1 MKMISLNATLIVQI
15 LNFLILVWIL
25 KYVLVKPVLNI
36 LDKREQYKKDLLA
49 EIGTLER
56 ETTETAE
63 RCESKIHSAKTEALQ
78 QAALILED
86 ARKECKGI
94 LDVAR
99 LESYSIVS
107 AVEKE
112 IRVETERV
120 RQVLHKEMEQWAH
133 AIAIKTLG
141 KEV

>member
-15 LNFLILVWIL
+15 LNFLILVWAL

-36 LDKREQYKKDLLA
+36 LDKREQYKKDLLG
-49 EIGTLER
+49 EIGRLEQ
-56 ETTETAE
+56 EATERAK
-63 RCESKIHSAKTEALQ
+63 RYESKIHSAKTEALQ
-78 QAALILED
+78 QTALILED
-86 ARKECKGI
+86 ARKEYKDI

-99 LESYSIVS
+99 LESYSIVT

-120 RQVLHKEMEQWAH
+120 IQVLHKEMEQWAH

>member
-1 MKMISLNATLIVQI
+1 MISLNATLIVQI
-15 LNFLILVWIL
+15 LNFLILVWAL
-25 KYVLVKPVLNI
+25 KYVLIRPVLNI
-36 LDKREQYKKDLLA
+36 LDIRDQYKKDLLV
-49 EIGTLER
+49 EIERLER

-63 RCESKIHSAKTEALQ
+63 RCKSKIHSAKTDALQ
-78 QAALILED
+78 RATLIRED

-112 IRVETERV
+112 LRVETERIIK
-120 RQVLHKEMEQWAH
+120 VLHKEIEQWAH

-141 KEV
+141 KGV